1 MSEKAKQ
8 AVLVVFGVI
17 LIGGVI
23 GLQVWRSRPA
33 PPIVTAEV
41 PANPASQE
49 PVPPAVI
56 APPAQPTPAG
66 IPSAAPSLTGTGTEP
81 AQAVSLPQGVWGRN
95 PFLTLDEIAAMQ
107 SQPGQII
114 VPIMPL
120 IEAPTATVALP
131 SYRVSVIFSGENGKW
146 AVVNSRV
153 MRPGELLGTETITA
167 ITDRGIIL
175 ELNGQVR
182 EILIER
188 PFGLR
193 PGPPRG
199 SKR

>member
-1 MSEKAKQ
+1 MNEKAKQ
-8 AVLVVFGVI
+8 AVVIVFGVI

-23 GLQVWRSRPA
+23 ALQVWRSRPA
-33 PPIVTAEV
+33 PPIVTAEA
-41 PANPASQE
+41 PADPASQE

-56 APPAQPTPAG
+56 APPTLATPAG
-66 IPSAAPSLTGTGTEP
+66 TPLAAPALTGTGTEP
-81 AQAVSLPQGVWGRN
+81 AQAVSVPQGIWSRN

-114 VPIMPL
+114 IPVMPL
-120 IEAPTATVALP
+120 IEAPTATVGLP
-131 SYRVSVIFSGENGKW
+131 AYRVSVIMSGENGNW

-153 MRPGELLGTETITA
+153 MRTGDRLGDETITA
-167 ITDRGIIL
+167 ITDKGIIL
-175 ELNGQVR
+175 EVNGQVR

-188 PFGLR
+188 PFGIR
-193 PGPPRG
+193 PGPPRR